1 MRTGVQL
8 LDTAPSPALTGRPG
22 AARPVRRPKDGLWQ
36 RLWAARWSFLY
47 IAPLM
52 ALLLTFVVYPI
63 FGSLVYTLYR
73 WNGIGSPDDF
83 VGLQNFRQIMAD
95 SIFWRAVG
103 HTFTYAI
110 IVVPVQLAIALVLAL
125 VLNNKRLRFR
135 SFYRTLFFL
144 PVVTSPAVV
153 GVVIQLMLSNFGD
166 TLNGWLLDAHLIDKP
181 IDFLGNPDIALWII
195 IAVGIW
201 QTLGYNLVY
210 FLAGLQ
216 TIPDEVYEAA
226 KIDGAGRFRTFFNI
240 TVPLLRPV
248 GMMIVILAFIGSFQV
263 FDLVQVL
270 TGGGPFF
277 GTEVVNTYIYHLAF
291 GGNQAQAT
299 EPNVGLASA
308 ASFFYGLLLIGFSV
322 LQVLIFRSI
331 AKRRATGRA

>member
-1 MRTGVQL
+1 VPVV
-8 LDTAPSPALTGRPG
+8 DTAPRPPARRGGPE
-22 AARPVRRPKDGLWQ
+22 AATAAGPPKAPLRS
-36 RLWAARWSFLY
+36 RLWAARWSYLY
-47 IAPLM
+47 LLPLM

-63 FGSLVYTLYR
+63 FGSLIYTLYR
-73 WNGIGSPDDF
+73 WNGIGEPSDF
-83 VGLQNFRQIMAD
+83 VGLDNFRRIAHD
-95 SIFWRAVG
+95 SIFWHSVE
-103 HTFTYAI
+103 HTFVYAVL
-110 IVVPVQLAIALVLAL
+110 VVPVQLVIALALAM
-125 VLNNKRLRFR
+125 VLNNSRLRF
-135 SFYRTLFFL
+135 SAFYRTLFFL

-153 GVVIQLMLSNFGD
+153 GVVVQLMLSNFGD
-166 TLNGWLLDAHLIDKP
+166 TLNGWLLDIHLIGRPVDW
-181 IDFLGNPDIALWII
+181 LGSPKIAMGIV

-216 TIPDEVYEAA
+216 TIPEEINEAA
-226 KIDGAGRFRTFFNI
+226 RIDGAGRVRAFLHI

-248 GMMIVILAFIGSFQV
+248 GLMIVTLAFIGSFQV

-270 TGGGPFF
+270 TGGGPYF

-291 GGNQAQAT
+291 GGNQGAAT

-322 LQVLIFRSI
+322 LQVLVFRSI
-331 AKRRATGRA
+331 AKRRAAGRG

>member
-1 MRTGVQL
+1 MQL
-8 LDTAPSPALTGRPG
+8 LDTATPRPPADGRG
-22 AARPVRRPKDGLWQ
+22 AAPAASPRKAGRWRRL
-36 RLWAARWSFLY
+36 RAARWSYLY
-47 IAPLM
+47 LAPLM

-63 FGSLVYTLYR
+63 FGSLAYTFYR
-73 WNGIGSPDDF
+73 WNGIGSPEDF
-83 VGLQNFRQIMAD
+83 VGLGNFRQIAHD

-103 HTFTYAI
+103 HTFVYAI
-110 IVVPVQLAIALVLAL
+110 VVVPVQLVLALVLAL
-125 VLNNKRLRFR
+125 VLNNKKLRF
-135 SFYRTLFFL
+135 SAFYRTLFFL

-153 GVVIQLMLSNFGD
+153 GVVIQLLVSNFGD
-166 TLNGWLLDAHLIDKP
+166 TFNNWLLDAHLIDRP
-181 IDFLGNPDIALWII
+181 VDWLGSPKTALGII
-195 IAVGIW
+195 ILVGIW

-216 TIPDEVYEAA
+216 TIPEEVYEAA
-226 KIDGAGRFRTFFNI
+226 KIDGAGRFRTFTHI
-240 TVPLLRPV
+240 TVPLLRSV
-248 GMMIVILAFIGSFQV
+248 GLMIVILAFIGSFQI

-270 TGGGPFF
+270 TGGGPYF

-299 EPNVGLASA
+299 EPDVGLASA

-331 AKRRATGRA
+331 AKRRAAGRA